1 MTRYRKSWQ
10 EIMEAVN
17 ESRIVYVTRW
27 TAKKD
32 GKRYASPFKTKPDA
46 EKRAKE
52 LKSQGNRDIS
62 VTLDTLRPHIKW
74 AKDGSPDI
82 KAMQEESK
90 DDAYAIGMAQAKK
103 SMNDEPPLEKKTI
116 EKGHEIA
123 KAIMKKEDL
132 DEAASKQ
139 SLDKLKSSWASIRT
153 ITPQRATELKKFLE
167 KQPSDTLLQLGQYG
181 INFVSSMA
189 TRVLQRRK
197 PGSMA
202 HAGSHKTYDLK
213 MSEAVTPEKNPEAKF
228 KDARDNIAKS
238 QQELDKLD
246 KSNPD
251 NRQQVEL
258 GQKEIEV
265 QKLKLK
271 QDISKEKEKQLTRSE
286 AFLEQIEALKNKA
299 EKSGMPYSI
308 LKQVYNRGMAAWKG
322 GHRPGTTPQQ
332 WALARVNSFVT
343 KSSGTWGKA
352 DSDLAAKVRGSKD

>member
-1 MTRYRKSWQ
+1 MT
-10 EIMEAVN
+10 
-17 ESRIVYVTRW
+17 
-27 TAKKD
+27 
-32 GKRYASPFKTKPDA
+32 P
-46 EKRAKE
+46 
-52 LKSQGNRDIS
+52 
-62 VTLDTLRPHIKW
+62 
-74 AKDGSPDI
+74 
-82 KAMQEESK
+82 SK
-90 DDAYAIGMAQAKK
+90 I
-103 SMNDEPPLEKKTI
+103 ND
-116 EKGHEIA
+116 
-123 KAIMKKEDL
+123 
-132 DEAASKQ
+132 
-139 SLDKLKSSWASIRT
+139 
-153 ITPQRATELKKFLE
+153 LKKFLE
-167 KQPSDTLLQLGQYG
+167 KQSSDVLLQLSQYG
-181 INFVSSMA
+181 INFVSHMA
-189 TRVLQRRK
+189 TSVLRKRK
-197 PGSMA
+197 PGSSA

-228 KDARDNIAKS
+228 KDSRDDISKS

-286 AFLEQIEALKNKA
+286 QFIEQIEGLKTKA

-332 WALARVNSFVT
+332 WAFARVNSFIT